1 MSSTYIPSAL
11 RRLVYDRAEGC
22 CEYCRISEATAF
34 AAHEIDHIIAQKH
47 GGLTE
52 CATINAITSSP
63 LCIKGKRS
71 LYVIRQS
78 IKLLSE
84 GR

>member
-1 MSSTYIPSAL
+1 MCIKGKRSHLPY
-11 RRLVYDRAEGC
+11 
-22 CEYCRISEATAF
+22 
-34 AAHEIDHIIAQKH
+34 
-47 GGLTE
+47 
-52 CATINAITSSP
+52 CATISAIASSP